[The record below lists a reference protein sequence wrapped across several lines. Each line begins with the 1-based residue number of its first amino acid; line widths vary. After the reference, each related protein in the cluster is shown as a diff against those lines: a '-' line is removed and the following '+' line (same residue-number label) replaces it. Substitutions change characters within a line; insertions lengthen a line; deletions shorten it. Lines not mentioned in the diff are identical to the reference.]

1 MSNQELKT
9 ILYAE
14 DEEDI
19 RAIAQIA
26 LEDIGGFTV
35 RYCSNG
41 RKIMDV
47 AKEFKSRIFKKLSQS
62 DSTTTRGNVLTR
74 LG

>member
-1 MSNQELKT
+1 MADKELKR

-41 RKIMDV
+41 
-47 AKEFKSRIFKKLSQS
+47 KKFSKKQ
-62 DSTTTRGNVLTR
+62 
-74 LG
+74 